1 MYICVFIGLYCCFSN
16 VWNFVFVGD
25 VFNGVLS
32 YDDDD
37 DFFFFW

>member
-1 MYICVFIGLYCCFSN
+1 M
-16 VWNFVFVGD
+16 FVGD

-37 DFFFFW
+37 DFFFFLGERMCTYNLIL

>member
-1 MYICVFIGLYCCFSN
+1 M
-16 VWNFVFVGD
+16 FVGD

-37 DFFFFW
+37 DFFFLGERMCTYNLIL

>member
-1 MYICVFIGLYCCFSN
+1 M
-16 VWNFVFVGD
+16 FVGD

-37 DFFFFW
+37 DFFFFFGGEDVYL

>member
-1 MYICVFIGLYCCFSN
+1 M
-16 VWNFVFVGD
+16 FVGD

-37 DFFFFW
+37 DDFFFFFGERMCTYNLIL